1 MEKLNSQM
9 LGRRS
14 RSRGDWRESGW
25 VLVQFGG
32 DGVEVGCY
40 NSAYLGDGWQ
50 VLVSGMRC
58 TLPMVQDSAPEGL
71 GH

>member
-14 RSRGDWRESGW
+14 RSRGDWRESSW

-32 DGVEVGCY
+32 DGVEVGCC
-40 NSAYLGDGWQ
+40 NSVYLGDEWQ

-58 TLPMVQDSAPEGL
+58 TLPMVQDSAPKGL